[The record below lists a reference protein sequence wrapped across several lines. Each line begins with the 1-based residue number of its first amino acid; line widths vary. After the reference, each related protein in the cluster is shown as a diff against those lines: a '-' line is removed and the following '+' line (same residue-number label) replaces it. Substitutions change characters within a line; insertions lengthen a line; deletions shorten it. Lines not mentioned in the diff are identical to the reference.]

1 MTFRPS
7 HEDAMTRR
15 LRKNRVLT
23 CLLLFTVPT
32 LLVASVAWAFEET
45 EGGAGLQGIL
55 PFEAPDDLTAEAFLV
70 LSGNWQEWSAE
81 VAEIVT
87 GLYEAEDL
95 DIEGQRGLL
104 AALNSK
110 LRVMDAAI
118 ADAAYRSIHDELIS
132 VHGKLKRRVDLAE
145 AILDTLELDPEVVK
159 AERINA
165 AGMNVLGALDGLEA
179 YLDSIPKGADWLPYL
194 RAENLRY
201 SISEPTAGDD
211 PSVVAAGVQ
220 QKLNA
225 GNTVPTEQQ
234 RMFLGRPPFLAL
246 EQAISAYLAIYHA
259 EPKAIDEVAVRAKLA
274 QLVELIENF
283 EADSRIGDAGRVHA
297 TLAEL
302 AEFLPDGG
310 DRIRGVVRAS
320 YQNYNLQVVASEG
333 FLSRVIHERRSES
346 GHVRDFVLGASVYG
360 HQWTNTEV
368 GVDVKRSNANAT
380 FNVTLTGQTQ
390 TNTSGVT
397 SQATIYT
404 NGNHHFWASKEVDFD
419 GFLFTTKPA
428 RISVNANNRTVGAS
442 TNFDGWPLLGAIGR
456 GIAKNEAR
464 KREGQSESITR
475 SRIAQRVIPEF
486 NKEVDNNFHE
496 ANDRLQNNLNKRLKE
511 AGVYPQATIA
521 RTSDTHLRLSSQ
533 VMADGELGGAVPNSS
548 LDRPHGVTI
557 HMHETLLNNSADRMN
572 FAGRTMT
579 DDEIR
584 AEIEAFLTKLTGEE
598 YKIEPSKDD
607 ESGADK
613 GPDTLIFAAE
623 DPIRLKVQDGY
634 VNLIIRAG
642 FLQEGKEDIP
652 TQEVT
657 VPLHYRV
664 EGDQIVI
671 ERGNVKVSPVDR
683 PQSAARQ
690 IAHAGVIRKKIQ
702 SSIPDRTRDRTV
714 MMEREGKESLPVYIN
729 DIKALN
735 GWVTVWAE

>member
-1 MTFRPS
+1 
-7 HEDAMTRR
+7 
-15 LRKNRVLT
+15 
-23 CLLLFTVPT
+23 
-32 LLVASVAWAFEET
+32 VAWAFEEP
-45 EGGAGLQGIL
+45 EAGVGLQGIL
-55 PFEAPDDLTAEAFLV
+55 PFEAPDDLTAEAFAV
-70 LSGNWQEWSAE
+70 LSGNWEEWSAE

-87 GLYEAEDL
+87 SLYEAENL
-95 DIEGQRGLL
+95 DVEGQRGML
-104 AALNSK
+104 ATLNSK
-110 LRVMDAAI
+110 LRIMDAAI
-118 ADAAYRSIHDELIS
+118 SDPVYRSIHDELIS
-132 VHGKLKRRVDLAE
+132 VHGKLKRRVTLAE
-145 AILDTLELDPEVVK
+145 AILDTLELDPNVVK
-159 AERINA
+159 AERIDA
-165 AGMNVLGALDGLEA
+165 AGKNVLRALDDLEA
-179 YLDSIPKGADWLPYL
+179 YLDSIPRGADWLPYL
-194 RAENLRY
+194 RAESLRY
-201 SISEPTAGDD
+201 SISEPTADGDA
-211 PSVVAAGVQ
+211 SAVAEVVQQRLAAG
-220 QKLNA
+220 NA
-225 GNTVPTEQQ
+225 ASTEQQ
-234 RMFLGRPPFLAL
+234 RMFLSRPGFLAL
-246 EQAISAYLAIYHA
+246 EQAIAAYLATYHA
-259 EPKAIDEVAVRAKLA
+259 EPKAIDEVAARAKLA
-274 QLVELIENF
+274 QLVELVENF
-283 EADSRIGDAGRVHA
+283 EADSRVGDAGRVNA

-302 AEFLPDGG
+302 AEFLPDDGA
-310 DRIRGVVRAS
+310 RIRGVVRSS

-333 FLSRVIHERRSES
+333 FLSRVIHERRTES

-360 HQWTNTEV
+360 QQWTSTEV
-368 GVDVKRSNANAT
+368 GVDVKRNNERAK
-380 FNVTLTGQTQ
+380 FNVTLTGRTQ

-404 NGNHHFWASKEVDFD
+404 NGYHHFWASKEVDFD
-419 GFLFTTKPA
+419 GALFTTKPA
-428 RISVNANNRTVGAS
+428 HISVNANNRTVGAS

-464 KREGQSESITR
+464 KRKGQSESITR
-475 SRIAQRVIPEF
+475 SRIAERVIPEF

-496 ANDRLQNNLNKRLKE
+496 ANDRLQNNLNKRLQD
-511 AGVYPQATIA
+511 AGVYPRTTIA

-548 LDRPHGVTI
+548 LDRPQGVTI
-557 HMHETLLNNSADRMN
+557 HMHESLLNNSADRMN
-572 FAGRTMT
+572 FAGRAMT

-598 YKIEPSKDD
+598 YKIEPSQDS
-607 ESGADK
+607 ESGEDR
-613 GPDTLIFAAE
+613 GPDTLVFAAE
-623 DPIRLKVQDGY
+623 DPIRLKVQDGN

-642 FLQEGKEDIP
+642 FRQEGKEDIP

-702 SSIPDRTRDRTV
+702 SSIPDRTRERTV